1 MKAIVNARIFDY
13 KNYIE
18 CGYVV
23 FDKEIKEVGAMKDFK
38 DKGYEISDAKG
49 KLLLP
54 NFVCSH
60 AHIYSIFARGLILPF
75 DPHNFLE
82 ILEQMWWKIDAK
94 ITNEI
99 TYYSGIAASYEFLLN
114 GVSTVID
121 HHASGEIIGS
131 LEELKKSVVDTAH
144 MKGIFC
150 FETSDRYNETKKC
163 CRENVGFY
171 KDNKGSHNVAGL
183 FGMHAA
189 MTLSDNTLETIKEYL
204 SAEPM
209 PLHVHV
215 AESKM
220 DEEDSLKKY
229 NVDIISRFDKFGL
242 LNKDSLIVH
251 GVALNDKE
259 LDIIKDRGCYLVVNT
274 TSNMNNAVGV
284 PNVSKYLEH
293 NIPVMVGNDGL
304 NSNMASEYMN
314 VLYTSHLKN
323 ESPKEI
329 NVGDVLRMINN
340 AYEYVSRRLDIKL
353 GKIEKG
359 FVSDFMLV
367 NYTPFTKMDSSN
379 AMGHVFYGLF
389 PSFKP
394 SDVYVDGE
402 LEVKDYVMQNK
413 ALLDEFKK
421 CKEQADK
428 LWTLVKEEN

>member
-1 MKAIVNARIFDY
+1 MKVIINVRIYDY
-13 KNYIE
+13 QTYIE

-23 FDKEIKEVGAMKDFK
+23 FDKSIVEVGSMKDFE
-38 DKGYEISDAKG
+38 DKGYEIEDAKG

-75 DPHNFLE
+75 DPHNFVE

-99 TYYSGIAASYEFLLN
+99 TYYSGIAAAYEFLLN

-121 HHASGEIIGS
+121 HHASGEILGS
-131 LEELKKSVVDTAH
+131 LKELKKSVVDTAH

-150 FETSDRYNETKKC
+150 FETSDRYDVKKC
-163 CRENVGFY
+163 LEENAEFY
-171 KDNKGSHNVAGL
+171 KDVKGSHNVAGL

-189 MTLSDNTLETIKEYL
+189 MTLSDDTLKAIKEYKGD
-204 SAEPM
+204 M
-209 PLHVHV
+209 PIHVHV

-220 DEEDSLKKY
+220 DEDDSLKKY
-229 NVDIISRFDKFGL
+229 HTPIIQRFDKYGL
-242 LNKDSLIVH
+242 INKDSLFVH
-251 GVALNDKE
+251 GVTLNDEE
-259 LDIIKDRGCYLVVNT
+259 LDIIKDRGAYLVVNT
-274 TSNMNNAVGV
+274 TSNMNNAVGI

-293 NIPVMVGNDGL
+293 DIPVMVGNDGL

-323 ESPKEI
+323 ESPKDI
-329 NVGDVLRMINN
+329 HVGDVKQIINN

-353 GKIEKG
+353 GKIKEG

-367 NYTPFTKMDSSN
+367 NYSPFTKMDESN
-379 AMGHVFYGLF
+379 AMGHIFYGLF

-394 SDVYVDGE
+394 CDVYVDGE
-402 LEVKDYVMQNK
+402 LTVKDYKMQNK
-413 ALLDEFKK
+413 ALLNEFKK
-421 CKEQADK
+421 CNEYADK
-428 LWTLVKEEN
+428 LWALVKEEK

>member
-1 MKAIVNARIFDY
+1 MKAIINARIYDY
-13 KNYIE
+13 QNYIE

-23 FDKEIKEVGAMKDFK
+23 FDKSIVEVGSMKDFK
-38 DKGYEISDAKG
+38 DKGYEIRDAKG

-54 NFVCSH
+54 NFVCAH

-75 DPHNFLE
+75 DPHNFVE

-171 KDNKGSHNVAGL
+171 IDNKGSHNVAGL

-189 MTLSDNTLETIKEYL
+189 MTLSDDTLKTIKECL
-204 SAEPM
+204 GDEPI
-209 PLHVHV
+209 HVHV

-229 NVDIISRFDKFGL
+229 NTPIIQRFDKFGL
-242 LNKDSLIVH
+242 INKDSLIVH
-251 GVALNDKE
+251 GVALNDAE
-259 LDIIKDRGCYLVVNT
+259 LSIIKDRGAYLVVNT

-284 PNVSKYLEH
+284 PNVSNYLKH

-329 NVGDVLRMINN
+329 NVGDVLKMINN

-353 GKIEKG
+353 GKIKQG

-367 NYTPFTKMDSSN
+367 NYSPFTKMDSSN
-379 AMGHVFYGLF
+379 AMGHIFYGLF

-402 LEVKDYVMQNK
+402 LTVKDYQMQNK
-413 ALLDEFKK
+413 ELLNEFKK
-421 CKEQADK
+421 CNDYANK
-428 LWTLVKEEN
+428 LWALVKEEN

>member
-1 MKAIVNARIFDY
+1 
-13 KNYIE
+13 
-18 CGYVV
+18 
-23 FDKEIKEVGAMKDFK
+23 
-38 DKGYEISDAKG
+38 
-49 KLLLP
+49 
-54 NFVCSH
+54 
-60 AHIYSIFARGLILPF
+60 
-75 DPHNFLE
+75 
-82 ILEQMWWKIDAK
+82 
-94 ITNEI
+94 
-99 TYYSGIAASYEFLLN
+99 
-114 GVSTVID
+114 
-121 HHASGEIIGS
+121 
-131 LEELKKSVVDTAH
+131 
-144 MKGIFC
+144 
-150 FETSDRYNETKKC
+150 
-163 CRENVGFY
+163 
-171 KDNKGSHNVAGL
+171 
-183 FGMHAA
+183 
-189 MTLSDNTLETIKEYL
+189 
-204 SAEPM
+204 
-209 PLHVHV
+209 
-215 AESKM
+215 M

-229 NVDIISRFDKFGL
+229 STDIISRFDKFGL

-293 NIPVMVGNDGL
+293 DIPVMVGNDGL

-329 NVGDVLRMINN
+329 NVGDVLCMINN

-394 SDVYVDGE
+394 SDVYVDGN

-421 CKEQADK
+421 CKQQADK

>member
-1 MKAIVNARIFDY
+1 MKAIINARIYDY
-13 KNYIE
+13 QNYIE

-23 FDKEIKEVGAMKDFK
+23 FDKSIVEVGSMKDFK
-38 DKGYEISDAKG
+38 DKGYEIRDAKG

-54 NFVCSH
+54 NFVCAH

-75 DPHNFLE
+75 DPHNFVE

-189 MTLSDNTLETIKEYL
+189 MTLSDDTLKTIKEYL
-204 SAEPM
+204 GDEPI
-209 PLHVHV
+209 HVHV

-229 NVDIISRFDKFGL
+229 NTPIIQRFDKFGL
-242 LNKDSLIVH
+242 INKDSLIVH
-251 GVALNDKE
+251 GVALNDAE
-259 LDIIKDRGCYLVVNT
+259 LSIIKDRGAYLVVNT

-284 PNVSKYLEH
+284 PSVSNYLKH

-329 NVGDVLRMINN
+329 NVGDVLKMINN

-353 GKIEKG
+353 GKIKQG

-379 AMGHVFYGLF
+379 AMGHIFYGLF

-402 LEVKDYVMQNK
+402 LTVKDYQMQNK
-413 ALLDEFKK
+413 ELLNEFKK
-421 CKEQADK
+421 CNDYANK
-428 LWTLVKEEN
+428 LWALVKEEN